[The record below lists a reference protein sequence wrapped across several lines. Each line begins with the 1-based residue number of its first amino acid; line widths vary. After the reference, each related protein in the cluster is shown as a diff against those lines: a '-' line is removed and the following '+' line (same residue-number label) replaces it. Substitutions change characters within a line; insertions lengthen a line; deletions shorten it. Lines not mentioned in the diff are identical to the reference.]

1 MAIANIALVFE
12 STHFIRLSG
21 NKHAAPFGAWTP
33 VAQLAEQ
40 RIPNPQVECSSH
52 SRRVF
57 GSRREARRNETKNNM
72 SVGIYKQGQGYW
84 VRLMSA
90 IGFGLLVM
98 MGVVWLWDQLSGV
111 QIGDVEPVYIQG
123 GIAVITVAICGLI
136 GYHLIGRKP
145 KLVEFM
151 IATEGEMRKVNW
163 STRREV
169 AGSTILVILLTLFI
183 ALFCQVADLGFS
195 AFFQW
200 AGVLD
205 TA

>member
-1 MAIANIALVFE
+1 
-12 STHFIRLSG
+12 
-21 NKHAAPFGAWTP
+21 
-33 VAQLAEQ
+33 
-40 RIPNPQVECSSH
+40 
-52 SRRVF
+52 
-57 GSRREARRNETKNNM
+57 M

-98 MGVVWLWDQLSGV
+98 MGVVWLWDQLSSV
-111 QIGDVEPVYIQG
+111 QVGDVQPVYIQG
-123 GIAVITVAICGLI
+123 GIAVITVTICGLI

-169 AGSTILVILLTLFI
+169 VGSTILVILLTLFI

>member
-1 MAIANIALVFE
+1 
-12 STHFIRLSG
+12 
-21 NKHAAPFGAWTP
+21 
-33 VAQLAEQ
+33 
-40 RIPNPQVECSSH
+40 
-52 SRRVF
+52 
-57 GSRREARRNETKNNM
+57 
-72 SVGIYKQGQGYW
+72 
-84 VRLMSA
+84 MSA
-90 IGFGLLVM
+90 IGLGLLVM

-111 QIGDVEPVYIQG
+111 QIGDVEPVYVQG

-169 AGSTILVILLTLFI
+169 VGSTILVILLTLFI

-205 TA
+205 AA

>member
-1 MAIANIALVFE
+1 
-12 STHFIRLSG
+12 
-21 NKHAAPFGAWTP
+21 
-33 VAQLAEQ
+33 
-40 RIPNPQVECSSH
+40 
-52 SRRVF
+52 
-57 GSRREARRNETKNNM
+57 M

-90 IGFGLLVM
+90 IGLGLLVM

-136 GYHLIGRKP
+136 GDHLIGRKP

-169 AGSTILVILLTLFI
+169 VGSTILVILLTLFI
-183 ALFCQVADLGFS
+183 ALFCQVADLSFS

>member
-1 MAIANIALVFE
+1 
-12 STHFIRLSG
+12 
-21 NKHAAPFGAWTP
+21 
-33 VAQLAEQ
+33 
-40 RIPNPQVECSSH
+40 
-52 SRRVF
+52 
-57 GSRREARRNETKNNM
+57 M

-111 QIGDVEPVYIQG
+111 QIGDVESVYIQG

-163 STRREV
+163 STRHEV
-169 AGSTILVILLTLFI
+169 VGSTILVILLTLFI

>member
-1 MAIANIALVFE
+1 
-12 STHFIRLSG
+12 
-21 NKHAAPFGAWTP
+21 
-33 VAQLAEQ
+33 
-40 RIPNPQVECSSH
+40 
-52 SRRVF
+52 
-57 GSRREARRNETKNNM
+57 M

-111 QIGDVEPVYIQG
+111 QVGDVEPVYIQG
-123 GIAVITVAICGLI
+123 GIAVITVAICGLF
-136 GYHLIGRKP
+136 GFHLIGRKP

-169 AGSTILVILLTLFI
+169 VGSTILVILLTLFI

>member
-1 MAIANIALVFE
+1 
-12 STHFIRLSG
+12 
-21 NKHAAPFGAWTP
+21 
-33 VAQLAEQ
+33 
-40 RIPNPQVECSSH
+40 
-52 SRRVF
+52 
-57 GSRREARRNETKNNM
+57 M

-90 IGFGLLVM
+90 IGWGLLVM

-111 QIGDVEPVYIQG
+111 QIGDVEPVYVQG

-169 AGSTILVILLTLFI
+169 VGSTILVILLTLFI

-205 TA
+205 AA

>member
-1 MAIANIALVFE
+1 
-12 STHFIRLSG
+12 
-21 NKHAAPFGAWTP
+21 
-33 VAQLAEQ
+33 
-40 RIPNPQVECSSH
+40 
-52 SRRVF
+52 
-57 GSRREARRNETKNNM
+57 M

-123 GIAVITVAICGLI
+123 GIAVITVATCGLI

-169 AGSTILVILLTLFI
+169 VGSTILVILLTLFI